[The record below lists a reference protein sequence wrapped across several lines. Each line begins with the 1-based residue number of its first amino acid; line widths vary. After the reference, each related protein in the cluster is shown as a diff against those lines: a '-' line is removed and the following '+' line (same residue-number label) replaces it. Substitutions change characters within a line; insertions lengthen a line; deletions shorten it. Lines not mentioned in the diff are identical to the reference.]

1 MPLPAPILGLNLV
14 NDSLIHALRV
24 SSNHTRLQTV
34 CQEVH
39 LHLVIIYLFFEHRQD
54 LEVSLRFYVLLAA
67 PSLFNQFVGVELI
80 EISII
85 HELILLWLPHL
96 LLPRVILQLTDQLRI
111 R

>member
-39 LHLVIIYLFFEHRQD
+39 LHLVIIYLFLEHRQD
-54 LEVSLRFYVLLAA
+54 LKVSLRFYVLLAA